1 MSIYLA
7 AKDRRLQRSQIQVGI
22 LEPSPGTHK
31 ICQVTA
37 ELDTMVGLMLVTQL
51 SFKGQFIV

>member
-1 MSIYLA
+1 M
-7 AKDRRLQRSQIQVGI
+7 QVGI
-22 LEPSPGTHK
+22 LQPSPGTHK

-37 ELDTMVGLMLVTQL
+37 EPVTMLGLMPVTQL